1 MNQDEWL
8 ACNDP
13 RVMLDAMAS
22 RIGDRQLKLFSVAC
36 YYQIEDFLSN
46 EARSAVEAFKADVDG
61 KIEPDALSKAEGML
75 ESELLD
81 PGSSGTL
88 GGIVNTY
95 VLMLFDSSALEAAQE
110 ALKAVTRVTPWTL
123 NSEQQQP
130 DVYENECVNAQQS
143 QMTMLADQ
151 LREIAGNLF

>member
-8 ACNDP
+8 VCNDP
-13 RVMLDAMAS
+13 KLMLEGMAS
-22 RIGDRQLKLFSVAC
+22 RISDRQLKLFSVAC
-36 YYQIEDFLSN
+36 YYQIEDFLSR
-46 EARSAVEAFKADVDG
+46 EARSAVEVFKADIEG
-61 KIEPDALSKAEGML
+61 KIEQGALSKAEGML

-110 ALKAVTRVTPWTL
+110 ALKAVNRVTPWTL
-123 NSEQQQP
+123 SLEQQQP
-130 DVYENECVNAQQS
+130 DVYENECIKAQQS
-143 QMTMLADQ
+143 QMTVLADQ
-151 LREIAGNLF
+151 LRKIADNLF